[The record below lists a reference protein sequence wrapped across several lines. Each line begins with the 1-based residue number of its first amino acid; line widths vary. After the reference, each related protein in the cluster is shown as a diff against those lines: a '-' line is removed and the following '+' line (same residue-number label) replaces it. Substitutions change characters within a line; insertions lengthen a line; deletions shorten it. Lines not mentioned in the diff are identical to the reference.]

1 MFKSIDVFLFQDQ
14 KVLYDVVFQ
23 VVLFVVGVD
32 GIIDDFELVVSEK
45 VVYVW
50 FFDFYLEWMEF
61 YEKLDQDF
69 YEWLL
74 VMIQDLLWEIEF
86 WQVELVS
93 WFFNVNVVFKKIDKW
108 QAWYF
113 YEGLLSFVGY
123 VVKAF
128 GGFIGWLSVGL
139 KEVKV
144 MDLFMIDLV

>member
-123 VVKAF
+123 VVKVF

>member
-108 QAWYF
+108 QVWYF

-123 VVKAF
+123 VVKVF